1 MSILSQLMPKR
12 GSTGVTKR
20 KGRGHAT
27 GQGGT
32 AGKGHKGQKART
44 GGRVRWGFEGGQT
57 PLMRR
62 TPKSGFN
69 NKNFR
74 TEYEV
79 VNLTA
84 LDKLSGEVSPES
96 LKKAGLVG
104 GGLVKILGTGKISK
118 GLTVKAHKFS
128 AVAKEQIEKAGGKTE
143 VIKLRAHAESPYKKK
158 LSPSKLKKL
167 AKKQA

>member
-1 MSILSQLMPKR
+1 MSILSSLMPKR

-79 VNLTA
+79 VNVAA
-84 LDKLSGEVSPES
+84 LEKLSGEVTPES
-96 LKKAGLVG
+96 LKKAGLVA
-104 GGLVKILGTGKISK
+104 GGLVKILGTGKLAK

-128 AVAKEQIEKAGGKTE
+128 ATAKTQIEKAGGKTE
-143 VIKLRAHAESPYKKK
+143 VIRLRKLDESPYKKK
-158 LSPSKLKKL
+158 LSPSK
-167 AKKQA
+167 AKKAAKKA

>member
-1 MSILSQLMPKR
+1 MKNAKAKNLNVLSSLMPKR

-20 KGRGHAT
+20 RGRGHAT

-62 TPKSGFN
+62 TPKWGFN
-69 NKNFR
+69 NKDFR
-74 TEYEV
+74 TEYQV
-79 VNLTA
+79 VNVASLEKLT
-84 LDKLSGEVSPES
+84 GEVTPES
-96 LKKAGLVG
+96 MKKAGLVVG
-104 GGLVKILGTGKISK
+104 RGLVKVLGNGKLSK

-128 AVAKEQIEKAGGKTE
+128 AKAKELIEKAGGKAE
-143 VIKLRAHAESPYKKK
+143 VIGA
-158 LSPSKLKKL
+158 
-167 AKKQA
+167 QA

>member
-69 NKNFR
+69 NKNFKAVFS
-74 TEYEV
+74 V
-79 VNLTA
+79 VNVGDLA
-84 LDKLSGEVSPES
+84 RLDASVAEVSAEV
-96 LKKAGLVG
+96 LAQAGLIRDVS
-104 GGLVKILGTGKISK
+104 LPVKVLGTGELARAFKV
-118 GLTVKAHKFS
+118 TAAKFS
-128 AVAKEQIEKAGGKTE
+128 GSAKEKIEKAGG
-143 VIKLRAHAESPYKKK
+143 
-158 LSPSKLKKL
+158 
-167 AKKQA
+167 QALVA

>member
-1 MSILSQLMPKR
+1 MAKSGKTNGSILSSLMPKR

-20 KGRGHAT
+20 RGRGHAT

-32 AGKGHKGQKART
+32 AGKGHKGQKARA

-62 TPKSGFN
+62 TPKWGFN
-69 NKNFR
+69 NKDFR
-74 TEYEV
+74 TEYEI
-79 VNLTA
+79 VNLGSLA
-84 LDKLSGEVSPES
+84 DFSGEVNPDS

-104 GGLVKILGTGKISK
+104 RGLVKILGKGQISK

-128 AVAKEQIEKAGGKTE
+128 AKAKEMIEKAGGKAE
-143 VIKLRAHAESPYKKK
+143 VIGGAQP
-158 LSPSKLKKL
+158 
-167 AKKQA
+167 

>member
-1 MSILSQLMPKR
+1 MSILSHLMPKR

-20 KGRGHAT
+20 RGRGHAT

-32 AGKGHKGQKART
+32 AGKGHKGQKARA

-69 NKNFR
+69 NKDFR

-79 VNLTA
+79 VNLKDLA
-84 LDKLSGEVSPES
+84 KLSGDVTPAT
-96 LKKAGLVG
+96 LKKAGLVHT
-104 GGLVKILGTGKISK
+104 GLVKILGTGTLSK
-118 GLTVKAHKFS
+118 PLNVKAHKFS
-128 AVAKEQIEKAGGKTE
+128 AKAKELIEKAGGKTE
-143 VIKLRAHAESPYKKK
+143 VIAAKAPKAPKAEKAARA
-158 LSPSKLKKL
+158 
-167 AKKQA
+167 